1 MVIPSILLYHHIIIR
16 TNANTVLTYCTTGVL
31 LRQLQSETP
40 DHITHIIVDEI
51 HERSILSDFLLLLL
65 KRIVKKNHSIK
76 IILMSATMDQ
86 SLFASYFNTLASIS
100 VEGRLYPIEEHY
112 LDDIVFDLRYQ
123 PSQFTRVDYGMLER
137 STDMESL
144 LTQWCEKYQDYYII
158 PTIIQSIYQQQQPW
172 KGGVVLVF
180 LSGSSEIKN
189 VNDILTEFFS
199 ETHFDVDI
207 IQCHGS
213 LSTQEQKRVFEDNP
227 DSYRVLIGYK
237 TDS

>member
-1 MVIPSILLYHHIIIR
+1 MIQSRCAFIDLLYR
-16 TNANTVLTYCTTGVL
+16 RNNNTVLTYCTTGVL

-40 DHITHIIVDEI
+40 TNITHIIVDEI

-65 KRIVKKNHSIK
+65 KRIIKKNHSIK

-123 PSQFTRVDYGMLER
+123 PTNYTRVDYSSIAR
-137 STDMESL
+137 SNDMEDL
-144 LTQWCEKYQDYYII
+144 LTQWCEKYQDYNII
-158 PTIIQSIYQQQQPW
+158 PSIVHSIFRSQNPW

-189 VNDILTEFFS
+189 VNDILEEYFEEKTDYE
-199 ETHFDVDI
+199 VDI

-227 DSYRVLIGYK
+227 SSYRVDI
-237 TDS
+237 